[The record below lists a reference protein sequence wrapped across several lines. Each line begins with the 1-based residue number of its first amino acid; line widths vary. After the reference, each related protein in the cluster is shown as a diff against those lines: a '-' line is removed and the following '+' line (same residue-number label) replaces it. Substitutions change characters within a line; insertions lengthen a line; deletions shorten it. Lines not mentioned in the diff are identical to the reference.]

1 MLINPRWLCHGSIT
15 PHNPENQ
22 VSANGDYHLN
32 HRYPYPIMKYAQLIR
47 LLVNRELTLRY
58 KRSVIG
64 IGWTL
69 LNPVLTSAV
78 LWYVFS
84 FVFASRLPSGQQFA
98 PYLMA
103 GILLNTFFNQG
114 LMQSADS
121 IASNGGVLTKIYVP
135 PQIFAISSALA
146 GLTNFFIGMI
156 PLALVCFISGQAL
169 AWSLPLVLVVG
180 VALALLTAGFGL
192 ALSIMFIRFDDTRNI
207 VNVLL
212 MILMYLTPIFYPVS
226 VMNSTMQRIIHWNP
240 LTSYLE
246 IFRWA
251 FSNNASPTLFN
262 WLYMSFWSIFA
273 LLLGTF
279 VFRKFWPRTVA
290 ML

>member
-1 MLINPRWLCHGSIT
+1 
-15 PHNPENQ
+15 
-22 VSANGDYHLN
+22 
-32 HRYPYPIMKYAQLIR
+32 MKYAQLIR

-69 LNPVLTSAV
+69 LNPMLTSFV

-84 FVFASRLPSGQQFA
+84 FVFASKLPSGQQFA

-103 GILLNTFFNQG
+103 GILLNTFFSQG
-114 LMQSADS
+114 LMTSAES

-135 PQIFAISSALA
+135 PQVFAISAAIAGFVNFIIGFIPLAIVVYFSGQSMAL
-146 GLTNFFIGMI
+146 TF
-156 PLALVCFISGQAL
+156 PLALV
-169 AWSLPLVLVVG
+169 VG
-180 VALALLTAGFGL
+180 IFLTLFVAGL
-192 ALSIMFIRFDDTRNI
+192 GLSISILFIRFDDTRNI
-207 VNVLL
+207 VAVVL

-226 VMNSTMQRIIHWNP
+226 ILSQTMQKIVHWNP

-262 WLYMSFWSIFA
+262 WMYMFISSLLA
-273 LLLGTF
+273 LFLGIYNF
-279 VFRKFWPRTVA
+279 KKYWPRTVA
-290 ML
+290 SL

>member
-1 MLINPRWLCHGSIT
+1 
-15 PHNPENQ
+15 
-22 VSANGDYHLN
+22 
-32 HRYPYPIMKYAQLIR
+32 MKYTQLIR

-69 LNPVLTSAV
+69 LNPVLTSLV

-84 FVFASRLPSGQQFA
+84 FVFAAKLPSGQQFA

-103 GILLNTFFNQG
+103 GILLNTFFSQG
-114 LMQSADS
+114 LMTSAEA

-135 PQIFAISSALA
+135 PQIFAISAALA
-146 GLTNFFIGMI
+146 GLVNFLIGLI
-156 PLALVCFISGQAL
+156 PLTLVVYVSGQSLAPTLPLALVVAFFLTIFVAGL
-169 AWSLPLVLVVG
+169 GLG
-180 VALALLTAGFGL
+180 V
-192 ALSIMFIRFDDTRNI
+192 SILFMRFDDTRNI
-207 VNVLL
+207 IAILL

-226 VMNSTMQRIIHWNP
+226 ILNETMQNVVHWNP

-251 FSNNASPTLFN
+251 FSNNATPTLFS
-262 WLYMSFWSIFA
+262 WIYMIATSIFS
-273 LLLGTF
+273 LFIGIYYF
-279 VFRKFWPRTVA
+279 KKYWPRTVA